1 MASDRLTD
9 DCAPGRPRDRRG
21 TRELP
26 AMTTDRDV
34 AQLCLAIYSG
44 AGEWDQVELPDDGI
58 AFGVKDLGPITALI
72 FRGSTT

>member
-1 MASDRLTD
+1 
-9 DCAPGRPRDRRG
+9 
-21 TRELP
+21 
-26 AMTTDRDV
+26 MTTDRDV